1 MRRHGAACCI
11 EEDQEGNT
19 AKKVSD
25 INVRAA
31 GLMHQDAL
39 IQKPRLCIQN
49 ANAAFAS
56 GAQLALAPQL
66 LAATTS
72 APCDS
77 RQGKEKLGSP
87 NLGGE
92 SEWKLIYG

>member
-25 INVRAA
+25 VNVRAA

-49 ANAAFAS
+49 VNAAFAS
-56 GAQLALAPQL
+56 GAQLALAPRSFWRQRL
-66 LAATTS
+66 LLPVTAG
-72 APCDS
+72 
-77 RQGKEKLGSP
+77 QEKLGSP
-87 NLGGE
+87 N
-92 SEWKLIYG
+92 SMKRIYG

>member
-25 INVRAA
+25 INVRVA

-56 GAQLALAPQL
+56 GAQLALARSFWRQQL
-66 LAATTS
+66 LLPVTA
-72 APCDS
+72 
-77 RQGKEKLGSP
+77 GKKLGSP
-87 NLGGE
+87 NLGG
-92 SEWKLIYG
+92 

>member
-25 INVRAA
+25 VNVRAA

-39 IQKPRLCIQN
+39 IQKPRL
-49 ANAAFAS
+49 
-56 GAQLALAPQL
+56 
-66 LAATTS
+66 
-72 APCDS
+72 
-77 RQGKEKLGSP
+77 
-87 NLGGE
+87 
-92 SEWKLIYG
+92 